1 MMNMFCFQCQETAGC
16 KGCTRVGVC
25 GKSAQTA
32 GLQDLLIY
40 VTKGLS
46 DVATKLRKAGK
57 TVGTDVNHLVTENLF
72 ITITNANFDDEK
84 ITTRIVDT
92 LACKEALLAELGS
105 DAGLTEAAKWNGGT
119 ETFAEKAAQV
129 GVLSTE
135 NEDVYKRQAKS

>member
-1 MMNMFCFQCQETAGC
+1 MNMFCFQCQETAGC

-92 LACKEALLAELGS
+92 LSLIHI
-105 DAGLTEAAKWNGGT
+105 
-119 ETFAEKAAQV
+119 
-129 GVLSTE
+129 
-135 NEDVYKRQAKS
+135 